1 MAFFKVGVRL
11 PGVPGMLLVRDVH
24 ERSPLSFVADAICVR
39 IGVGVS
45 QFVHLGYERLVP
57 GHSGLEVV
65 SLHNSTRVGQAYNLV
80 LRVSSVELSAVYC
93 PMRLILW
100 LLILRLRRAPA
111 HSINLIS
118 TACLIIVQQTLL
130 GKTPPYTFYVGKNM

>member
-11 PGVPGMLLVRDVH
+11 PGVPGLLLVRDVH
-24 ERSPLSFVADAICVR
+24 ERSPLSFVADAIRVR

-80 LRVSSVELSAVYC
+80 LRVSSVELSA
-93 PMRLILW
+93 
-100 LLILRLRRAPA
+100 
-111 HSINLIS
+111 
-118 TACLIIVQQTLL
+118 CLIIVQQTLL
-130 GKTPPYTFYVGKNM
+130 TLQEKTPPYTFYVGKNM

>member
-11 PGVPGMLLVRDVH
+11 PGVPQLLFVRDVH
-24 ERSPLSFVADAICVR
+24 ERSPLSFVADAIRVR
-39 IGVGVS
+39 RGIGVS
-45 QFVHLGYERLVP
+45 RFVHLGYERLVP

-93 PMRLILW
+93 LPNN
-100 LLILRLRRAPA
+100 RAA
-111 HSINLIS
+111 NLINS
-118 TACLIIVQQTLL
+118 S
-130 GKTPPYTFYVGKNM
+130 GKNTSLHILCR

>member
-65 SLHNSTRVGQAYNLV
+65 SLRDSTRVGQAYNLV
-80 LRVSSVELSAVYC
+80 LRVSSFELSAVYC
-93 PMRLILW
+93 LPNN
-100 LLILRLRRAPA
+100 RAA
-111 HSINLIS
+111 NLINS
-118 TACLIIVQQTLL
+118 S
-130 GKTPPYTFYVGKNM
+130 GKNTSLHILCR